1 MRSLYPLQ
9 ERTGQIFVVDVDML
23 LVLGRGVH
31 PNFGPYIP
39 AWTMLELTTGQQIVM
54 SEDWVNTQEKL
65 GNMVR
70 L

>member
-1 MRSLYPLQ
+1 MNRLFPIQ
-9 ERTGQIFVVDVDML
+9 ERTGQIFIVDVDML